1 MRETSDLIEKCGDD
15 SSPSEAHCE
24 GWEGLGEDG
33 GEPASYAPLIRAIG
47 ESGFEPPTSC
57 SQGRR
62 ANQAAPLPDDIDFYK
77 WDLTNQIPKKS
88 VNEYLTTF
96 EEKWKYVYYTTS
108 NIIYFTSL
116 YYYFLPISF
125 SIFFRSSLRMTG
137 RP

>member
-1 MRETSDLIEKCGDD
+1 MESCSDG
-15 SSPSEAHCE
+15 SSLSEAHCE
-24 GWEGLGEDG
+24 GWEGLGKDG
-33 GEPASYAPLIRAIG
+33 EEPAPYDPLIKAIG

-62 ANQAAPLPDDIDFYK
+62 ANQAALLPDDIDFYK
-77 WDLTNQIPKKS
+77 GDLTNQIPKKS
-88 VNEYLTTF
+88 VNKYLTTF
-96 EEKWKYVYYTTS
+96 GEKWKYVYYTTS
-108 NIIYFTSL
+108 NTIYITSL